1 MKNKLFLLSFILF
14 GSIYAECSDLNYDD
28 CLYWSYYCEW
38 NDQTDQ
44 CQEIGG
50 GGGGGDLE
58 LGPYDF
64 DTINESQGLRNG
76 PDYYNGILY
85 YPIDAEA
92 PFKSII
98 FTPGYGAGSTSMSDW
113 AEYFVSYGFTAMI
126 IGPNDEENEWHIGR
140 AEGLIDAIE
149 TIKQENERIASP
161 LYGMIDEDSFIVSGY
176 SMGGGAS
183 QIALTL
189 DHPNVSSIK
198 GGIALNPTIILE
210 DCELC
215 PEEDGFCICLVPE
228 MLEHDIPTLIV
239 AGQFELNELPAYD
252 GLLGQDIYENTP
264 ETTIKMLFEV
274 AGGGHG
280 SSYEP
285 EVREKALQ
293 WAKYHLLNDSD
304 VCETLI
310 EEPNIASDFQTTLSC
325 EEQLPGDVNGDTLIN
340 VQDVILMVNLILNN
354 QYDDS
359 ADLNSDN
366 IVNVQDV
373 DQLVNIILN

>member
-1 MKNKLFLLSFILF
+1 MNRKVRLLYFLLVGFM
-14 GSIYAECSDLNYDD
+14 YAECSDLNYAD
-28 CLYWSYYCEW
+28 CIYWSDYCEW
-38 NDQTDQ
+38 NDETGQ
-44 CQEIGG
+44 CQDIGG

-64 DTINESQGLRNG
+64 DTITESDGLRNG

-85 YPIDAEA
+85 YPIDAEP

-98 FTPGYGAGSTSMSDW
+98 FTPGYGGGSTSMADW

-149 TIKQENERIASP
+149 TIKVEDLRQGSP
-161 LYGMIDEDSFIVSGY
+161 IYDMIDSDSFIVAGY

-198 GGIALNPTIILE
+198 AGIALNPTIILD

-215 PEEDGFCICLVPE
+215 PEDGGYCICLVPE
-228 MLEHDIPTLIV
+228 MLDHDIPTLIV

-285 EVREKALQ
+285 EAREKALQ

-310 EEPNIASDFQTTLSC
+310 EEPDIASDFQTTLNC
-325 EEQLPGDVNGDTLIN
+325 DQQIPGDVNGDTLIN
-340 VQDVILMVNLILNN
+340 VQDVILTVNLILNN
-354 QYDDS
+354 QYNNS
-359 ADLNSDN
+359 ADLNLDN
-366 IVNVQDV
+366 AVNIQDV
-373 DQLVNIILN
+373 VLILNIILS

>member
-1 MKNKLFLLSFILF
+1 MKYLYIIISFTLSSFIY
-14 GSIYAECSDLNYDD
+14 SECSDLSYDE

-38 NDQTDQ
+38 NDQTGQ

-64 DTINESQGLRNG
+64 DTITESDGLRNG

-98 FTPGYGAGSTSMSDW
+98 FTPGYGGGSTSMADW

-126 IGPNDEENEWHIGR
+126 IGPNDEYNEWHLGR

-189 DHPNVSSIK
+189 VHPNVGSIK
-198 GGIALNPTIILE
+198 AGIALNPTILLE

-215 PEEDGFCICLVPE
+215 PEDGGYCICLVPE
-228 MLEHDIPTLIV
+228 MLDHDIPTLIV
-239 AGQFELNELPAYD
+239 AGQFELNELPDYD
-252 GLLGQDIYENTP
+252 GLLGQDIYDNTP
-264 ETTIKMLFEV
+264 DTTTKMLFEV

-285 EVREKALQ
+285 EAREKALQ
-293 WAKYHLLNDSD
+293 WAKYHLLDD
-304 VCETLI
+304 FDICEALI
-310 EEPNIASDFQTTLSC
+310 NEPDTASDFQTTLNC
-325 EEQLPGDVNGDTLIN
+325 QQQLPGDINGDALVN
-340 VQDVILMVNLILNN
+340 VQDVILTVNLILNN
-354 QYDDS
+354 EYNSS
-359 ADLNSDN
+359 ADLNLDGAVN
-366 IVNVQDV
+366 IQDV
-373 DQLVNIILN
+373 VLILNLILG